1 MLDRCYIHLFPGA
14 APGGRMNV
22 PDSKITNLMTGNRV
36 SFSVASNVRFEGL
49 GARYATMEQTV
60 TLVGFRFSGLD
71 EL

>member
-1 MLDRCYIHLFPGA
+1 
-14 APGGRMNV
+14 
-22 PDSKITNLMTGNRV
+22 V